1 MKEQYGTDAELSEW
15 IGVSPATI
23 SRYRNDGKLPSK
35 VKSKGTPLKK
45 SVSYYLEQMENGE
58 ISQLEAEKIRL
69 TAAQADDKELD
80 VKQKRGELIPAEIV
94 EIAWQGQKANMKAKL
109 LNIPTKLA
117 PLVVGEQTI
126 EVIKEKAQELIYE
139 ALEELSN
146 DGIPKEYQ
154 QQIKEIIT
162 DIEAT
167 AKSDSE

>member
-1 MKEQYGTDAELSEW
+1 MAR
-15 IGVSPATI
+15 A
-23 SRYRNDGKLPSK
+23 
-35 VKSKGTPLKK
+35 
-45 SVSYYLEQMENGE
+45 
-58 ISQLEAEKIRL
+58 
-69 TAAQADDKELD
+69 
-80 VKQKRGELIPAEIV
+80 
-94 EIAWQGQKANMKAKL
+94 KANMKAKL

-146 DGIPKEYQ
+146 DGMPKEYQ